1 LKKYEKQVQQAY
13 LDSEKEVLKKIEA
26 NYRDA
31 LNEIDD
37 KIAMLL
43 ARQDADMQHVIY
55 QVEYQKALKG
65 QIQGILDTLQ
75 ANEFET
81 VSEYLAAAYEDGYI
95 GTMYSL
101 QSQGVPLV
109 IPIDQEQVVNALQ
122 NETNLSENLYKSF
135 DMADLKKKISGE
147 ISRGIATAAMYSEI
161 ARNIEGYARISK
173 NNAMRIA
180 RTEAHRIQCR
190 ATMDA
195 CNKAKDKGADVVK
208 QWDASLDGRTR
219 DSHRHVDGEIR
230 ELDEKFSNGLMYPGD
245 PSGRAEEVINCR
257 CALLQRAKWALGN
270 DYTKWAEDAP
280 IEISDDG
287 TTQFVNIKAKDYN
300 DFKKQ
305 YMKASERVR
314 SSVQKIKPTNKVGE
328 EIQFDWKG
336 QEEKHSKQQQII
348 SELSNEYNTRLQK
361 VTVGAHQAAG
371 SVDMSGST
379 MRLNTVHPNDAIHE
393 FAHTLASTDA
403 DKYGLTQDADFW
415 KEIRKIRTAY
425 RKDVGD
431 DVRRQISSYEHSSKK
446 LDEFMA
452 EAFTQSRMS
461 ELGLELPEKYGSD
474 LTYSKQVLEVVDKYF
489 KKTPLENVGKSS
501 TIKANTVKDAI
512 TSGKVSV
519 TVNADKQNRHI
530 KGSSGYIEG
539 RSYMKGTVEDAQKLI
554 TELSGTGEPVY
565 KPNGEWKNKEKVV
578 ADKVIGVNIDPNTMK
593 ETDTSKATIHYSKTG
608 SHIIPRKEE

>member
-1 LKKYEKQVQQAY
+1 MKKYEKQVQQAY

-81 VSEYLAAAYEDGYI
+81 VSEYLATAYEDGYI

-208 QWDASLDGRTR
+208 QWDASLDGKTR
-219 DSHRHVDGEIR
+219 DSHRQVDGEIR

-280 IEISDDG
+280 ELISDDG

-305 YMKASERVR
+305 YMKASALMLN
-314 SSVQKIKPTNKVGE
+314 S
-328 EIQFDWKG
+328 
-336 QEEKHSKQQQII
+336 EK
-348 SELSNEYNTRLQK
+348 
-361 VTVGAHQAAG
+361 
-371 SVDMSGST
+371 D
-379 MRLNTVHPNDAIHE
+379 
-393 FAHTLASTDA
+393 
-403 DKYGLTQDADFW
+403 
-415 KEIRKIRTAY
+415 
-425 RKDVGD
+425 
-431 DVRRQISSYEHSSKK
+431 
-446 LDEFMA
+446 
-452 EAFTQSRMS
+452 
-461 ELGLELPEKYGSD
+461 
-474 LTYSKQVLEVVDKYF
+474 
-489 KKTPLENVGKSS
+489 LENNGKSS
-501 TIKANTVKDAI
+501 KMKLNLEFFASKTQHATERASERNIADASIDDAI
-512 TSGKVSV
+512 ENPLYKGNVVVSEDGRKSVKYIGKDT
-519 TVNADKQNRHI
+519 TVIMNPDTK
-530 KGSSGYIEG
+530 E
-539 RSYMKGTVEDAQKLI
+539 VI
-554 TELSGTGEPVY
+554 TT
-565 KPNGEWKNKEKVV
+565 W
-578 ADKVIGVNIDPNTMK
+578 
-593 ETDTSKATIHYSKTG
+593 KTG
-608 SHIIPRKEE
+608 SRVRKKYEGK

>member
-1 LKKYEKQVQQAY
+1 MKKYEKQVQQAY

-55 QVEYQKALKG
+55 QVEYQKALKK

-81 VSEYLAAAYEDGYI
+81 VSEYLAKAYEDGYI

-195 CNKAKDKGADVVK
+195 CEKAKDKGADVVK
-208 QWDASLDGRTR
+208 QWDASLDGSTR
-219 DSHRHVDGEIR
+219 DSHRQVDGEIR
-230 ELDEKFSNGLMYPGD
+230 ELNEKFSNGLMYPGD

-270 DYTKWAEDAP
+270 DYTKWAENAP

-305 YMKASERVR
+305 YMKASALMLN
-314 SSVQKIKPTNKVGE
+314 S
-328 EIQFDWKG
+328 
-336 QEEKHSKQQQII
+336 EK
-348 SELSNEYNTRLQK
+348 
-361 VTVGAHQAAG
+361 
-371 SVDMSGST
+371 D
-379 MRLNTVHPNDAIHE
+379 
-393 FAHTLASTDA
+393 
-403 DKYGLTQDADFW
+403 
-415 KEIRKIRTAY
+415 
-425 RKDVGD
+425 
-431 DVRRQISSYEHSSKK
+431 
-446 LDEFMA
+446 
-452 EAFTQSRMS
+452 
-461 ELGLELPEKYGSD
+461 
-474 LTYSKQVLEVVDKYF
+474 
-489 KKTPLENVGKSS
+489 LENNGKSS
-501 TIKANTVKDAI
+501 TMKLNLEFFADKTQHATVRMSERNIADASIDDAI
-512 TSGKVSV
+512 ENPLHKGDVVIDEDGRKSVKYIGKDT
-519 TVNADKQNRHI
+519 TVIMNPDTK
-530 KGSSGYIEG
+530 E
-539 RSYMKGTVEDAQKLI
+539 VI
-554 TELSGTGEPVY
+554 TT
-565 KPNGEWKNKEKVV
+565 W
-578 ADKVIGVNIDPNTMK
+578 
-593 ETDTSKATIHYSKTG
+593 KTG
-608 SHIIPRKEE
+608 SRVRKKYEGK

>member
-1 LKKYEKQVQQAY
+1 MKKYEKQVQQAY

-208 QWDASLDGRTR
+208 QWDASLDGKTR
-219 DSHRHVDGEIR
+219 DSHRQVDGEIR

-305 YMKASERVR
+305 YMKASALMQ
-314 SSVQKIKPTNKVGE
+314 SMN
-328 EIQFDWKG
+328 
-336 QEEKHSKQQQII
+336 
-348 SELSNEYNTRLQK
+348 
-361 VTVGAHQAAG
+361 
-371 SVDMSGST
+371 SG
-379 MRLNTVHPNDAIHE
+379 
-393 FAHTLASTDA
+393 
-403 DKYGLTQDADFW
+403 
-415 KEIRKIRTAY
+415 
-425 RKDVGD
+425 KD
-431 DVRRQISSYEHSSKK
+431 
-446 LDEFMA
+446 
-452 EAFTQSRMS
+452 
-461 ELGLELPEKYGSD
+461 
-474 LTYSKQVLEVVDKYF
+474 
-489 KKTPLENVGKSS
+489 LENSGKSS
-501 TIKANTVKDAI
+501 TMELDIQFFADKTQHATVRMSERNIADASIDDAI
-512 TSGKVSV
+512 ENPLHKGDVVIDEDGRKSVKYIGKDT
-519 TVNADKQNRHI
+519 TVIMNPDTK
-530 KGSSGYIEG
+530 E
-539 RSYMKGTVEDAQKLI
+539 VI
-554 TELSGTGEPVY
+554 TT
-565 KPNGEWKNKEKVV
+565 W
-578 ADKVIGVNIDPNTMK
+578 
-593 ETDTSKATIHYSKTG
+593 KTG
-608 SHIIPRKEE
+608 SRVRKKYEGK